1 MNPPKTPKNIQSP
14 QTTKRLLRKKEV
26 DKTADTNIFPDEVY
40 RKSYSQ
46 ENPNTTAEGVK
57 MGGTSRITPKVVP
70 EKVLNPSPDTLRGD
84 NEILKEVK
92 DWVKKEKF
100 AYGYY
105 PTDKEELK
113 DYPTKDNMI
122 KKAISLTRKKYTGEG
137 VKIYNARDLRIARE
151 EGQKA
156 EHSRILEMIDE
167 LIKKRRKSILFGVND
182 YEEIFS
188 INDLNSIKKEIMKD
202 ET

>member
-84 NEILKEVK
+84 DEEILKEVLNGEFK
-92 DWVKKEKF
+92 DTLSSTAYEK
-100 AYGYY
+100 
-105 PTDKEELK
+105 
-113 DYPTKDNMI
+113 I
-122 KKAISLTRKKYTGEG
+122 VRKAIALTKKKYKHTDE
-137 VKIYNARDLRIARE
+137 DLALE
-151 EGQKA
+151 YSYGWDKA
-156 EHSRILEMIDE
+156 EQRILEMIDKWWHHTMQISSSSTRLEE
-167 LIKKRRKSILFGVND
+167 L
-182 YEEIFS
+182 
-188 INDLNSIKKEIMKD
+188 KKEIMKD
-202 ET
+202 G